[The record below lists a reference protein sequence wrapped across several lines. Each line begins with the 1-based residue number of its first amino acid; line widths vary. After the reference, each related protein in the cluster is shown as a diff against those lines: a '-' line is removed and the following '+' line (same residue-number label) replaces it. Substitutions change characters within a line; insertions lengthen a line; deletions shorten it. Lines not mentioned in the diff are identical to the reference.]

1 MISFK
6 KKNIF
11 KWNIGLKDGIDN
23 LIGLKFDTSDKRFKH
38 EKSVTYKICKMEDI
52 RSILYHQID
61 IVTTKD
67 YGTLDMLIKIE
78 LQAKLLSL
86 NVISPESFLTVLKLP
101 KRDLIE
107 LILSMNLYYEDNEEN
122 VSETHEENDMD
133 EGMDNG
139 QNDYQENNF
148 YNYYGGISNHQQY
161 WQYNQHYHQD
171 QDQEQWQQWQYWQQW
186 NQWNGHQ

>member
-1 MISFK
+1 
-6 KKNIF
+6 
-11 KWNIGLKDGIDN
+11 
-23 LIGLKFDTSDKRFKH
+23 
-38 EKSVTYKICKMEDI
+38 MEDI
-52 RSILYHQID
+52 RNILFHQID

-67 YGTLDMLIKIE
+67 YATLDMLIKIE

-86 NVISPESFLTVLKLP
+86 NVIAPESFLTVLKLP

-107 LILSMNLYYEDNEEN
+107 LILSMNLYYEDNEDN

-133 EGMDNG
+133 EGIDNG

-148 YNYYGGISNHQQY
+148 YNYYGEISNHQQY

-171 QDQEQWQQWQYWQQW
+171 QDQEQWQQWQHWQQW

>member
-1 MISFK
+1 
-6 KKNIF
+6 
-11 KWNIGLKDGIDN
+11 
-23 LIGLKFDTSDKRFKH
+23 
-38 EKSVTYKICKMEDI
+38 MEDI
-52 RSILYHQID
+52 RNILFHQID

-67 YGTLDMLIKIE
+67 YATLDLLIKIE

-86 NVISPESFLTVLKLP
+86 NVIAPESFLTVLKLP

-107 LILSMNLYYEDNEEN
+107 LILSMNLYYAEDNEDN

-133 EGMDNG
+133 ENNEGIDNG

-171 QDQEQWQQWQYWQQW
+171 QDQDQWHQWQHWQQW

>member
-1 MISFK
+1 
-6 KKNIF
+6 
-11 KWNIGLKDGIDN
+11 
-23 LIGLKFDTSDKRFKH
+23 
-38 EKSVTYKICKMEDI
+38 MEDF
-52 RSILYHQID
+52 RSMLYHQID
-61 IVTTKD
+61 IVKTKD

-86 NVISPESFLTVLKLP
+86 NVIAPESFLTVLKLP

-107 LILSMNLYYEDNEEN
+107 LILSLNLYYYEDDEEN

-139 QNDYQENNF
+139 QSDYQENNL
-148 YNYYGGISNHQQY
+148 YNYYGGISNQQQY

-171 QDQEQWQQWQYWQQW
+171 QDQDQWHQWQHWQQW

>member
-1 MISFK
+1 
-6 KKNIF
+6 
-11 KWNIGLKDGIDN
+11 
-23 LIGLKFDTSDKRFKH
+23 
-38 EKSVTYKICKMEDI
+38 MEDI
-52 RSILYHQID
+52 RNILFHQID

-67 YGTLDMLIKIE
+67 YATLDLLIKIE

-86 NVISPESFLTVLKLP
+86 NVIAPESFLTVLKLP

-107 LILSMNLYYEDNEEN
+107 LILSMNLYYEDNEDN

-133 EGMDNG
+133 EGIDNG

-171 QDQEQWQQWQYWQQW
+171 QDQEQWQQWQHWQQW

>member
-1 MISFK
+1 
-6 KKNIF
+6 
-11 KWNIGLKDGIDN
+11 
-23 LIGLKFDTSDKRFKH
+23 
-38 EKSVTYKICKMEDI
+38 MEDI
-52 RSILYHQID
+52 RNLLFHQID

-67 YGTLDMLIKIE
+67 YATLDLLIKIE

-86 NVISPESFLTVLKLP
+86 NVIAPESFLTVLKLP

-107 LILSMNLYYEDNEEN
+107 LILSMNLYYEDNEDN

-133 EGMDNG
+133 EGIDNG

-171 QDQEQWQQWQYWQQW
+171 HDQDQWHQWQHWQQW
-186 NQWNGHQ
+186 NQWNGQYQ

>member
-1 MISFK
+1 
-6 KKNIF
+6 
-11 KWNIGLKDGIDN
+11 
-23 LIGLKFDTSDKRFKH
+23 
-38 EKSVTYKICKMEDI
+38 MEDI
-52 RSILYHQID
+52 RNILFHQID

-67 YGTLDMLIKIE
+67 YATLDLLIKIE

-86 NVISPESFLTVLKLP
+86 NVIAPESFLTVLKLP

-107 LILSMNLYYEDNEEN
+107 LILSMNLYYEDNEDN

-133 EGMDNG
+133 EGIDNG

-148 YNYYGGISNHQQY
+148 YNYYGGISNQQQY

-171 QDQEQWQQWQYWQQW
+171 QDQDQWHQWQHWQQW

>member
-1 MISFK
+1 
-6 KKNIF
+6 
-11 KWNIGLKDGIDN
+11 
-23 LIGLKFDTSDKRFKH
+23 
-38 EKSVTYKICKMEDI
+38 MEDI

-67 YGTLDMLIKIE
+67 YATLDMLIKIE

-86 NVISPESFLTVLKLP
+86 NVIAPESFLTVLKLP

-107 LILSMNLYYEDNEEN
+107 LILSMNLYYEDNEDN
-122 VSETHEENDMD
+122 VSETHEENNID
-133 EGMDNG
+133 ENNEGIDNG

-148 YNYYGGISNHQQY
+148 YNYYGGISNQQQY

-171 QDQEQWQQWQYWQQW
+171 HDQDQWHQWQHWQQW

>member
-1 MISFK
+1 
-6 KKNIF
+6 
-11 KWNIGLKDGIDN
+11 
-23 LIGLKFDTSDKRFKH
+23 
-38 EKSVTYKICKMEDI
+38 MEDI
-52 RSILYHQID
+52 RNILFHQID

-67 YGTLDMLIKIE
+67 YATLDMLIKIE

-86 NVISPESFLTVLKLP
+86 NVIAPESFLTVLKLP

-107 LILSMNLYYEDNEEN
+107 LILGMNLYYAEDNEDN

-133 EGMDNG
+133 ENNEGIDNG
-139 QNDYQENNF
+139 QNDYHENNF
-148 YNYYGGISNHQQY
+148 YNYYGGINNHQQY

-171 QDQEQWQQWQYWQQW
+171 QDQEQWQQWQHWQQW

>member
-1 MISFK
+1 
-6 KKNIF
+6 
-11 KWNIGLKDGIDN
+11 
-23 LIGLKFDTSDKRFKH
+23 
-38 EKSVTYKICKMEDI
+38 MEDI

-86 NVISPESFLTVLKLP
+86 NVIAPESFLTVLKLP

-107 LILSMNLYYEDNEEN
+107 LILSMNLYYEDNEDN

-171 QDQEQWQQWQYWQQW
+171 QDQEQWQQWQHWQQW
-186 NQWNGHQ
+186 NQWNGQYQ

>member
-1 MISFK
+1 
-6 KKNIF
+6 
-11 KWNIGLKDGIDN
+11 
-23 LIGLKFDTSDKRFKH
+23 
-38 EKSVTYKICKMEDI
+38 MEDI
-52 RSILYHQID
+52 RSMLYHQID

-133 EGMDNG
+133 ENNEGIDNG

-171 QDQEQWQQWQYWQQW
+171 QDQEQWQQWQHWQQW

>member
-1 MISFK
+1 
-6 KKNIF
+6 
-11 KWNIGLKDGIDN
+11 
-23 LIGLKFDTSDKRFKH
+23 
-38 EKSVTYKICKMEDI
+38 MEDI

-67 YGTLDMLIKIE
+67 YATLDLLIKIE

-86 NVISPESFLTVLKLP
+86 NVIAPESFLTVLKLP

-107 LILSMNLYYEDNEEN
+107 LILSMNLYYEDNEDN
-122 VSETHEENDMD
+122 VSETHEENDID
-133 EGMDNG
+133 EDNEGIDNG

-171 QDQEQWQQWQYWQQW
+171 HDQDQWHQWQHWQQW

>member
-1 MISFK
+1 
-6 KKNIF
+6 
-11 KWNIGLKDGIDN
+11 
-23 LIGLKFDTSDKRFKH
+23 
-38 EKSVTYKICKMEDI
+38 MEDI
-52 RSILYHQID
+52 RNILFHQID

-67 YGTLDMLIKIE
+67 YATLDMLIKIE

-86 NVISPESFLTVLKLP
+86 NVIAPESFLTVLNLP

-107 LILSMNLYYEDNEEN
+107 LILSMNLYYEDNEDN

-133 EGMDNG
+133 EGIDNG

-171 QDQEQWQQWQYWQQW
+171 QDQEQWQQWQHWQQW

>member
-1 MISFK
+1 
-6 KKNIF
+6 
-11 KWNIGLKDGIDN
+11 
-23 LIGLKFDTSDKRFKH
+23 
-38 EKSVTYKICKMEDI
+38 MEDI
-52 RSILYHQID
+52 RNILFHQID

-67 YGTLDMLIKIE
+67 YATLDMLIKIE

-86 NVISPESFLTVLKLP
+86 NVIAPESFLTVLKLP

-107 LILSMNLYYEDNEEN
+107 LILGMNLYYAEDNEDN

-133 EGMDNG
+133 ENNEGIDNG
-139 QNDYQENNF
+139 QNDYHENNF

-171 QDQEQWQQWQYWQQW
+171 QDQEQWQQWQQW
-186 NQWNGHQ
+186 NQWNGQYQ

>member
-1 MISFK
+1 
-6 KKNIF
+6 
-11 KWNIGLKDGIDN
+11 
-23 LIGLKFDTSDKRFKH
+23 
-38 EKSVTYKICKMEDI
+38 MEDI
-52 RSILYHQID
+52 RNILFHQID

-67 YGTLDMLIKIE
+67 YATLDLLIKIE

-86 NVISPESFLTVLKLP
+86 NVIAPESFLTVLKLP

-107 LILSMNLYYEDNEEN
+107 LILSMNLYYAEDNEDN

-133 EGMDNG
+133 ENNEGIDNG

-171 QDQEQWQQWQYWQQW
+171 HDQDQWHQWQHWQQW

>member
-1 MISFK
+1 
-6 KKNIF
+6 
-11 KWNIGLKDGIDN
+11 
-23 LIGLKFDTSDKRFKH
+23 
-38 EKSVTYKICKMEDI
+38 MEDI
-52 RSILYHQID
+52 RNILFHQID

-67 YGTLDMLIKIE
+67 YATLDLLIKIE

-86 NVISPESFLTVLKLP
+86 NVIAPESFLTVLKLP

-107 LILSMNLYYEDNEEN
+107 LILSMNLYYAEDNEDN

-133 EGMDNG
+133 ENNERIDNG

-171 QDQEQWQQWQYWQQW
+171 QDQEQWQQWQHWQQW

>member
-1 MISFK
+1 
-6 KKNIF
+6 
-11 KWNIGLKDGIDN
+11 
-23 LIGLKFDTSDKRFKH
+23 
-38 EKSVTYKICKMEDI
+38 MEDF
-52 RSILYHQID
+52 RSMLYHQID
-61 IVTTKD
+61 IVKTKD

-86 NVISPESFLTVLKLP
+86 NVIAPESFLTVLKLP

-107 LILSMNLYYEDNEEN
+107 LILSMNLYYEDN

-148 YNYYGGISNHQQY
+148 YNYYGGTSNQQQY

-171 QDQEQWQQWQYWQQW
+171 HDQDQWHQWQHWQQW
-186 NQWNGHQ
+186 NQWNGYQ

>member
-1 MISFK
+1 
-6 KKNIF
+6 
-11 KWNIGLKDGIDN
+11 
-23 LIGLKFDTSDKRFKH
+23 
-38 EKSVTYKICKMEDI
+38 MEDI
-52 RSILYHQID
+52 RNILFHQID

-67 YGTLDMLIKIE
+67 YATLNMLIKIE

-86 NVISPESFLTVLKLP
+86 NVIAPESFLTVLKLP

-107 LILSMNLYYEDNEEN
+107 LILGMNLYYAEDNEDN

-133 EGMDNG
+133 EGIDNG

-171 QDQEQWQQWQYWQQW
+171 HDQDQWHQWQHWQQW

>member
-1 MISFK
+1 
-6 KKNIF
+6 
-11 KWNIGLKDGIDN
+11 
-23 LIGLKFDTSDKRFKH
+23 
-38 EKSVTYKICKMEDI
+38 MEDI
-52 RSILYHQID
+52 RNILFHQID

-67 YGTLDMLIKIE
+67 YATLDMLIKIE

-86 NVISPESFLTVLKLP
+86 NVIAPESFLTVLKLP

-107 LILSMNLYYEDNEEN
+107 LILSMNLYYAEDNEDN

-133 EGMDNG
+133 ENNEGIDNG

-171 QDQEQWQQWQYWQQW
+171 QDQEQWQQWQHWQQW

>member
-1 MISFK
+1 
-6 KKNIF
+6 
-11 KWNIGLKDGIDN
+11 
-23 LIGLKFDTSDKRFKH
+23 
-38 EKSVTYKICKMEDI
+38 MEDF
-52 RSILYHQID
+52 RSMLYHQID
-61 IVTTKD
+61 IVKTKD

-86 NVISPESFLTVLKLP
+86 NVIAPESFLTVLKLP

-107 LILSMNLYYEDNEEN
+107 LILSLNLYYYEDNEEN

-148 YNYYGGISNHQQY
+148 YNYYGGISNQQQY

-171 QDQEQWQQWQYWQQW
+171 HDQDQWHQWQHWQQW
-186 NQWNGHQ
+186 NQWNGYQ

>member
-1 MISFK
+1 
-6 KKNIF
+6 
-11 KWNIGLKDGIDN
+11 
-23 LIGLKFDTSDKRFKH
+23 
-38 EKSVTYKICKMEDI
+38 MEDI

-67 YGTLDMLIKIE
+67 YATLDMLIKIE

-86 NVISPESFLTVLKLP
+86 NVIAPESFLTVLKLP

-107 LILSMNLYYEDNEEN
+107 LILSMNLYYAEDNEDN

-133 EGMDNG
+133 ENNEGIDNG

-171 QDQEQWQQWQYWQQW
+171 QDQEQWQQWQHWQQW

>member
-1 MISFK
+1 
-6 KKNIF
+6 
-11 KWNIGLKDGIDN
+11 
-23 LIGLKFDTSDKRFKH
+23 
-38 EKSVTYKICKMEDI
+38 MEDI

-67 YGTLDMLIKIE
+67 YATLDMLIKIE

-86 NVISPESFLTVLKLP
+86 NVIAPESFLTVLKLP

-107 LILSMNLYYEDNEEN
+107 LILSMNLYYEDNEDN

-148 YNYYGGISNHQQY
+148 YNYYGGISNQQQY

-171 QDQEQWQQWQYWQQW
+171 QDQDQWHQWQHWQQW

>member
-1 MISFK
+1 
-6 KKNIF
+6 
-11 KWNIGLKDGIDN
+11 
-23 LIGLKFDTSDKRFKH
+23 
-38 EKSVTYKICKMEDI
+38 MEDI
-52 RSILYHQID
+52 RNILFHQID

-67 YGTLDMLIKIE
+67 YATLDMLIKIE

-86 NVISPESFLTVLKLP
+86 NVIAPESFLTVLKLP

-107 LILSMNLYYEDNEEN
+107 LILSMNLYYAEDNEDN

-133 EGMDNG
+133 ENNEGIDNG

-171 QDQEQWQQWQYWQQW
+171 HDQDQWHQWQHWQQW

>member
-1 MISFK
+1 
-6 KKNIF
+6 
-11 KWNIGLKDGIDN
+11 
-23 LIGLKFDTSDKRFKH
+23 
-38 EKSVTYKICKMEDI
+38 MEDI
-52 RSILYHQID
+52 RNILFHQID

-67 YGTLDMLIKIE
+67 YATLDMLIKIE

-86 NVISPESFLTVLKLP
+86 NVIAPESFLTVLKLP

-107 LILSMNLYYEDNEEN
+107 LILSMNLYYAEDNEDN

-133 EGMDNG
+133 ENNEGINNG
-139 QNDYQENNF
+139 QNDYHENNF

-171 QDQEQWQQWQYWQQW
+171 QDQEQWQHWQQW